1 MGILERERYK
11 VPDYRSTFSP
21 TARFGPACQGSV
33 EEREEREERE
43 EKHLPASLV
52 FLQTL

>member
-21 TARFGPACQGSV
+21 TARFGPASQGSV
-33 EEREEREERE
+33 EERE